1 MYEIKKRN
9 IMRYA
14 TLKCRSEVSLV
25 IKSINIREE
34 CRKDYF
40 RIALCRYINICNT
53 DKQTKRSIKCYR
65 RNALER
71 CCKLGLIIDLY

>member
-1 MYEIKKRN
+1 MKLNRDLSYG
-9 IMRYA
+9 
-14 TLKCRSEVSLV
+14 TLKYLPEVSLV

-40 RIALCRYINICNT
+40 RIALCRYINICYT

-71 CCKLGLIIDLY
+71 CCKLGLIIDLS

>member
-1 MYEIKKRN
+1 MKLKRG
-9 IMRYA
+9 MRYG
-14 TLKCRSEVSLV
+14 TLKYMSEISLV

-40 RIALCRYINICNT
+40 RIALCRYINICNA

-65 RNALER
+65 RNALEM
-71 CCKLGLIIDLY
+71 L